1 MFNHPQASGS
11 PSLMHVL
18 EHVVAP
24 GLLAIMQQQLFCKL
38 WVSARDLQFY
48 MSRHCRT
55 ICGFL
60 LRHGWMDGW
69 IYAIWLRLTLILS
82 RDKGKRK
89 FSAPKIYIF
98 VARLVLRPPAKKC
111 IKMHILNSRGGLRYL
126 LGKHSIT

>member
-38 WVSARDLQFY
+38 WVSAKDLQFY
-48 MSRHCRT
+48 MSRHCR
-55 ICGFL
+55 IIRGFYS
-60 LRHGWMDGW
+60 D

-82 RDKGKRK
+82 RGKGQTKL
-89 FSAPKIYIF
+89 SAPKIYIF
-98 VARLVLRPPAKKC
+98 VVRLVLLPPAKKC
-111 IKMHILNSRGGLRYL
+111 IKMHILNSRGGIRYL